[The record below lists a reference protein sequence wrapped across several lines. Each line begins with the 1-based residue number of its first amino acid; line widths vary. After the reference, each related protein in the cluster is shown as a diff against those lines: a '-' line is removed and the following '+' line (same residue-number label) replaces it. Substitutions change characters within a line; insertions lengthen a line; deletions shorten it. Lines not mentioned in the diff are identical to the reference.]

1 MPRSAA
7 LAALILLTVAG
18 CAHGGPPA
26 SVLDRELDAIAALYA
41 GTYLSPVDQGARPDS
56 ATFYRVVPIDPPPG
70 ARHALYA
77 EMRRGDAAGPVT
89 RQRLFLFDE
98 TPGRAANRLIAHS
111 FTDPKAAEALIGD
124 RTLVAR
130 GALAHARSLE
140 PAGCDMQF
148 RQEGER
154 YIGRIEAA
162 DCAITGR
169 RGDALKIESET
180 VLTGAA
186 IEQIERGYGPD
197 GALRFGNP
205 EGRRY
210 VWPRVAPPRP

>member
-1 MPRSAA
+1 MLRSSA
-7 LAALILLTVAG
+7 LAALFLLGLAG
-18 CAHGGPPA
+18 CAHGGPPGPD
-26 SVLDRELDAIAALYA
+26 LDRELDAIAALYA
-41 GTYLSPVDQGARPDS
+41 GTYLSPVDEGARPDS
-56 ATFYRVVPIDPPPG
+56 ATFYRIVPVDPPSG

-77 EMRRGDAAGPVT
+77 EMRRGDASGAIT

-140 PAGCDMQF
+140 PAGCDMTF
-148 RQEGER
+148 RRDGDR
-154 YIGRIEAA
+154 FVGRIEAA

-169 RGDALKIESET
+169 RGDPLKIESET
-180 VLTGAA
+180 VVTRAA

-210 VWPRVAPPRP
+210 VWPRVQPARP

>member
-1 MPRSAA
+1 MPRSTA
-7 LAALILLTVAG
+7 LAALFLLAVAG

-41 GTYLSPVDQGARPDS
+41 GTYLSPVDEGARPDS
-56 ATFYRVVPIDPPPG
+56 ATFYRIVPVDPPSG

-77 EMRRGDAAGPVT
+77 EMRRGDASGAIT

-111 FTDPKAAEALIGD
+111 FTAPKAAEALIGD

-140 PAGCDMQF
+140 PAGCDMTF
-148 RQEGER
+148 RRDGDR
-154 YIGRIEAA
+154 FVGRIEAA

-169 RGDALKIESET
+169 RGDPLKIESET
-180 VLTGAA
+180 VVTRAA

-210 VWPRVAPPRP
+210 VWPRVQPTRP